1 MLLARRKGGGS
12 SQSADRI
19 CGKLL
24 WTFGLCPMPS
34 CVYTSSEMISA
45 LVSSSLSSLLY
56 MCSIYPRGVHKNTAG
71 NWPAA
76 IGGNYISSLL
86 SQLEL
91 YHNGLLTFTDIFSKP
106 SWYLRNI
113 CRSDKCTSSEIDPKS
128 MPPTHRMEM
137 ISPSIS
143 SRL

>member
-1 MLLARRKGGGS
+1 MLPARKKERGS
-12 SQSADRI
+12 SQSAVRI
-19 CGKLL
+19 YGRLL
-24 WTFGLCPMPS
+24 WPCGLCPMPS
-34 CVYTSSEMISA
+34 CVYTSSVMISA
-45 LVSSSLSSLLY
+45 LVSYSLSSLLY